1 MLSDTKDLGDET
13 ADPLVT
19 ARKRLTQFTT
29 APVSP
34 SPQPATINPNEGLM
48 DGSPDFPATL
58 SATDLPT
65 PGNDAPRAP
74 SAVPAPP
81 PPAAAPPIPPP
92 PPPPGGDG
100 SAPQAPLVNPIPNN
114 LPQVQAAQ
122 APVGSADRVQQIYQ
136 QQQHPTAQPDGG
148 GILTWTGA
156 DTAELNP
163 NNTPEQ
169 NLAAR
174 LLLDQHDAEKNGG
187 TFDPSQSAWNDVNP
201 HAFDP
206 ATGGTKD
213 TGAGPTSLGQSA
225 LDLMKK
231 AGPVNNPIQAPQDA
245 AQLALQEQA
254 NDPAFKAEQQAR
266 IQQILNDPTTSPEIR
281 KLVQNPDYATPGDK
295 SGNAGIVGQIQDAQ
309 AASAQRAAPTAPAS
323 DAGGGMVASPGGM
336 VTEGAGLAGMPAGS
350 TPTASDATPQAPQS
364 PTQLG
369 ATRLQDYLK
378 SAGGI
383 DNTQAITPGS
393 DLIDQAV
400 LPGSDVD
407 RFALAQKRLA
417 DFRAARQ
424 PQHDSNVRKI
434 LDTNAGLGR
443 LGSGMLN
450 TDVGNEANAFEQQ
463 QTDMENN
470 LLSNAIEGTIG
481 DARSNRAELRGE
493 RGYQGGLENQAYGRG
508 VDQYKMEQDAQG
520 TAFDQ
525 AMRRAQFGEQGNP
538 SGVDILAGQ
547 GKRQSADS
555 DMTALSNV
563 MAAYAGSK
571 SGSGTAPTSA
581 GFMDYLKGLI
591 KSGSIDSSTYEQIMN
606 ALPAMSGGPD
616 AGAVNA

>member
-1 MLSDTKDLGDET
+1 MLKALDDGTTDD
-13 ADPLVT
+13 AADDPLAL
-19 ARKRLTQFTT
+19 ARKRLTQFQQPATADPISPAGPANDAGGSMAAPQGI
-29 APVSP
+29 APVSMDAP
-34 SPQPATINPNEGLM
+34 ANSPATA
-48 DGSPDFPATL
+48 PAA
-58 SATDLPT
+58 SAPV
-65 PGNDAPRAP
+65 A
-74 SAVPAPP
+74 APP
-81 PPAAAPPIPPP
+81 PPMAAPPIAPPP
-92 PPPPGGDG
+92 PPPQGVPEGGPNVD
-100 SAPQAPLVNPIPNN
+100 PVQAN
-114 LPQVQAAQ
+114 LPQLQAAQ

-187 TFDPSQSAWNDVNP
+187 TFDPSQSVWNDVNP

-295 SGNAGIVGQIQDAQ
+295 SGNAGIMGQIQAAQ
-309 AASAQRAAPTAPAS
+309 AASAQRAVPNGPAS

-336 VTEGAGLAGMPAGS
+336 VTEGTGLAGMPAGY
-350 TPTASDATPQAPQS
+350 TPTASDATPQAPQP

-555 DMTALSNV
+555 DMQAYGQVISGLTQRK
-563 MAAYAGSK
+563 AAGD
-571 SGSGTAPTSA
+571 TSA
-581 GFMDYLKGLI
+581 GSLLDYLKQITG
-591 KSGSIDSSTYEQIMN
+591 GGTPDSSTIQAILKAFPNIAASM
-606 ALPAMSGGPD
+606 GGF
-616 AGAVNA
+616 